1 MIHYSLAEDPVRIE
15 EYTTLLKTDKPL
27 LLLGSIIKNRYDEAR
42 LVFNESARIKSII
55 IGDTTIKGIQLDPS
69 LVLNLDLLFEQLKLV
84 SDPTL
89 TPEFYEKTL
98 KQFNLS
104 SSECY
109 SYLRKSIYPING
121 ECITTITSS
130 TLPISEYYDL
140 LFDKTTACSWQNL
153 SYLTLFILI
162 NKD

>member
-1 MIHYSLAEDPVRIE
+1 MIHYSLAETPVRIE

-84 SDPTL
+84 SDHTL
-89 TPEFYEKTL
+89 TPEFYKKTL

-140 LFDKTTACSWQNL
+140 LFDKTAACSWQNI